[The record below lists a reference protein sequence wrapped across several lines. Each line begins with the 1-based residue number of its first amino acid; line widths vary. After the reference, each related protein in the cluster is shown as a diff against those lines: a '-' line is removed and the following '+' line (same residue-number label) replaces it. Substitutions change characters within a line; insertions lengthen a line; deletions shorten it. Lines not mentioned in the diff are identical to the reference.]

1 MSEKINTKCAQCRR
15 AGEKLMLKGE
25 KCLTPKCPMNKRNYP
40 PGMHGL
46 NQKRTKMS
54 GYGRQLKEKQKVKRV
69 YGLIER
75 QFANYVNE
83 AAKKVGDTG
92 KLLVASLES
101 RLDNVVFRAGF
112 AKSRLTARQLVN
124 HGHFTVNGRKV
135 DIPSYRVKSGDVVA
149 VKESAKNKKGMQGL
163 EERLAKAEYPSWI
176 GVDAKTLS
184 AKVLNIPTLENPNFN
199 PATIIEFYSR

>member
-1 MSEKINTKCAQCRR
+1 
-15 AGEKLMLKGE
+15 MLKGE
-25 KCLTPKCPMNKRNYP
+25 KCLSPKCPMNKRNYP
-40 PGMHGL
+40 PGMHGP

-75 QFANYVNE
+75 QFANYVAE
-83 AAKKVGDTG
+83 ASNKVGDTS
-92 KLLVASLES
+92 KLLIACLES

-112 AKSRLTARQLVN
+112 AKSRLTARQLVT

-149 VKESAKNKKGMQGL
+149 IKELAKNKKGMQGL

-176 GVDAKTLS
+176 STDAKTLS
-184 AKVLNIPTLENPNFN
+184 AKVLNAPVLENPNFN
-199 PATIIEFYSR
+199 PASIIEFYSR